1 MTQVDVTFEGAVAVV
16 TLNRPPMNAFS
27 AELTADLDAAVGR
40 CEDPAV
46 RAVIVTG
53 KPNFAAGADIT
64 EFKEA
69 MARSGED
76 ALANRLSEVVRR
88 LELLPKPVVAAVRGY
103 ALGGGLE
110 LAMGCDVRFLA
121 EDATV
126 GQPEINLG
134 IIPGAGGTQRLTRLI
149 GPGKARDL
157 VYTGRFVSA
166 AEALDIGLAD
176 RVVPGDELDA
186 AALEYATALAA
197 GPTRAIGEAKR
208 AINEGLEMPM
218 DAALSLEAEA
228 FRSAFA
234 TRDADEGVT
243 AFLEKRKPRFKGE

>member
-1 MTQVDVTFEGAVAVV
+1 
-16 TLNRPPMNAFS
+16 
-27 AELTADLDAAVGR
+27 
-40 CEDPAV
+40 
-46 RAVIVTG
+46 
-53 KPNFAAGADIT
+53 
-64 EFKEA
+64 
-69 MARSGED
+69 
-76 ALANRLSEVVRR
+76 
-88 LELLPKPVVAAVRGY
+88 
-103 ALGGGLE
+103 
-110 LAMGCDVRFLA
+110 MGCDVRFLA